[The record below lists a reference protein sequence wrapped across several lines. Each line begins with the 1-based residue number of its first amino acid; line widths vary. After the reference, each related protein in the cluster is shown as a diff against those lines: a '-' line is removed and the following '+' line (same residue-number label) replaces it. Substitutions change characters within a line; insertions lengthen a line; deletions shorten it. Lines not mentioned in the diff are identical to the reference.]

1 MSKVISRRQALVGLV
16 AGLVVVP
23 SVSFAARRQENPT
36 AARVEVADMIAFD
49 PVVRRNPDGT
59 FARFNL
65 AFRTE
70 PRYTGRVFELL
81 DEITAHSVA
90 ELDLIWTRGVE
101 GQSLT
106 MFNATVHL
114 HECARLSQQA
124 RGQDYDEFGI
134 VVESTHG
141 SLRRP
146 AASTA
151 NGVSDYR
158 VTPSGVQWERR
169 IAQALA
175 APGSR

>member
-23 SVSFAARRQENPT
+23 SVSFAARRQDNPT
-36 AARVEVADMIAFD
+36 AARIEVSDLVAFD
-49 PVVRRNPDGT
+49 PVVRRNPDGA

-70 PRYTGRVFELL
+70 PRHTGRVFELL
-81 DEITAHSVA
+81 DEITAQSVA

-101 GQSLT
+101 GLSLT

-124 RGQDYDEFGI
+124 RGQEYDEFGI

-146 AASTA
+146 AVSAA
-151 NGVSDYR
+151 NGISDYR
-158 VTPSGVQWERR
+158 VTPTGVQWERR
-169 IAQALA
+169 IA
-175 APGSR
+175 